1 MSLLLVEDDERI
13 VEFVRRGLEAE
24 GYRVD
29 VARGGLEA
37 IRRAQARDCLLI
49 ILDLLLPDLDGRE
62 VCRRLRAAQVATPIL
77 MLTALDTHEDKVH
90 GLRIG
95 TDDYLVKPF
104 AFEELL
110 ARVHALGRR
119 GAYYRAAPSEMRVQD
134 LVLDFEARE
143 VRRGDR
149 LIQLTPKEFALLQC
163 LMRTPGKVVSRAL
176 ILEQVWGCSSHPL
189 TNVVEVYIRHL
200 RRKVDQEAPIP
211 LIETVR
217 GWGYRIR
224 DPDKGSLARHAE
236 ITRANP

>member
-1 MSLLLVEDDERI
+1 MNVLLVEDDERI
-13 VEFVRRGLEAE
+13 VEFVRRGLEAQ
-24 GYRVD
+24 GHWVD
-29 VARGGLEA
+29 VARTGLEA
-37 IRRAQARDCLLI
+37 LRRAQARDCQLI

-62 VCRRLRAAQVATPIL
+62 VCRRLRAAEVATPIL
-77 MLTALDTHEDKVH
+77 MLTALDTLEDKVR

-95 TDDYLVKPF
+95 ADDYLVKPF

-119 GAYYRAAPSEMRVQD
+119 GANYRDAPAELRAHD
-134 LVLDFEARE
+134 LVLDLGSRE

-149 LIQLTPKEFALLQC
+149 PVQLTPKEFALLEC
-163 LMRTPGKVVSRAL
+163 LMRTPGRVVSRSL

-200 RRKVDQEAPIP
+200 RRKVDQDAPVP

-217 GWGYRIR
+217 GFGYRIR
-224 DPDKGSLARHAE
+224 NHEKGRSELSTAA
-236 ITRANP
+236 TTP

>member
-1 MSLLLVEDDERI
+1 MRTTNASSSSSGAGS
-13 VEFVRRGLEAE
+13 RRKATA
-24 GYRVD
+24 VD

-37 IRRAQARDCLLI
+37 IRRAQARSCQLI

-77 MLTALDTHEDKVH
+77 MLTALDTLEDKVR

-95 TDDYLVKPF
+95 ADDYLVKPF

-119 GAYYRAAPSEMRVQD
+119 GAHYREAPSEMRAHD
-134 LVLDFEARE
+134 LVLDLDSRE

-149 LIQLTPKEFALLQC
+149 PVQLTPKEFALLEC
-163 LMRTPGKVVSRAL
+163 LMRTPGKVVSRPL
-176 ILEQVWGCSSHPL
+176 ILEQVWGCSRHPL

-200 RRKVDQEAPIP
+200 RRKVDQDAQIP

-217 GWGYRIR
+217 GFGYRIR
-224 DPDKGSLARHAE
+224 DARE
-236 ITRANP
+236 GPFRALGNWNGPLG

>member
-1 MSLLLVEDDERI
+1 MNVLLVEDDERI

-37 IRRAQARDCLLI
+37 IRRAQAQCQLI

-77 MLTALDTHEDKVH
+77 MLTALDTLEDKVR

-95 TDDYLVKPF
+95 ADDYLVKPF

-119 GAYYRAAPSEMRVQD
+119 GAHYRDRPSQMRVQD
-134 LVLDFEARE
+134 LVLDLETRE
-143 VRRGDR
+143 VRRGDQPV
-149 LIQLTPKEFALLQC
+149 QLTPKEFALLQC
-163 LMRTPGKVVSRAL
+163 LMRTPGKVVSRPL

-189 TNVVEVYIRHL
+189 TNVVDVYIRHL
-200 RRKVDQEAPIP
+200 RRKVDQDAPIS

-217 GWGYRIR
+217 GFGYRIR
-224 DPDKGSLARHAE
+224 DHENGRFELPAE
-236 ITRANP
+236 ATIR

>member
-24 GYRVD
+24 GYRVE

-37 IRRAQARDCLLI
+37 IRRAQARECELI

-77 MLTALDTHEDKVH
+77 MLTALDTLEDKVR

-95 TDDYLVKPF
+95 ADDYLVKPF

-119 GAYYRAAPSEMRVQD
+119 GAHYRDGPSQMRVQD
-134 LVLDFEARE
+134 LALDLETRE

-149 LIQLTPKEFALLQC
+149 PVQLTPKEFALLEC
-163 LMRTPGKVVSRAL
+163 LMRTPGKVVSRSL

-200 RRKVDQEAPIP
+200 RRKVDQGAPVP

-217 GWGYRIR
+217 GFGYRIR
-224 DPDKGSLARHAE
+224 DHDKRGFEFSATGTIR
-236 ITRANP
+236 

>member
-1 MSLLLVEDDERI
+1 MNVLLVEDDERI
-13 VEFVRRGLEAE
+13 VEFVRRGLEAQ
-24 GYRVD
+24 GHRVE
-29 VARGGLEA
+29 VARAGLEA
-37 IRRAQARDCLLI
+37 LRRAPARDCELI

-62 VCRRLRAAQVATPIL
+62 VCRRLRAAGVATPIL
-77 MLTALDTHEDKVH
+77 MLTALDTLEDKVR

-95 TDDYLVKPF
+95 ADDYLAKPF

-119 GAYYRAAPSEMRVQD
+119 GASYRDAPAELRAHD
-134 LVLDFEARE
+134 LVLDLGSREA
-143 VRRGDR
+143 RRGDR
-149 LIQLTPKEFALLQC
+149 PVQLTPKEFALLEC

-200 RRKVDQEAPIP
+200 RRKVDQGAPIP

-217 GWGYRIR
+217 GFGYRIR
-224 DPDKGSLARHAE
+224 APDRHRSELPAMAT
-236 ITRANP
+236 IR

>member
-37 IRRAQARDCLLI
+37 LRRAQARECQLI

-62 VCRRLRAAQVATPIL
+62 VCRRLRAAQVTTPIL
-77 MLTALDTHEDKVH
+77 MLTALDTLEDKVR

-95 TDDYLVKPF
+95 ADDYLVKPF

-119 GAYYRAAPSEMRVQD
+119 AAHYRDGPSQMRVHD
-134 LVLDFEARE
+134 LVLDPDTRE

-149 LIQLTPKEFALLQC
+149 PVQLTPKEFALLQC
-163 LMRTPGKVVSRAL
+163 LMRTPGKVVSRSL

-200 RRKVDQEAPIP
+200 RRKVDQDAPVP

-217 GWGYRIR
+217 GFGYRIR
-224 DPDKGSLARHAE
+224 DHENGRVELPAAS
-236 ITRANP
+236 TTP

>member
-1 MSLLLVEDDERI
+1 MNVLLVEDDERI

-24 GYRVD
+24 GHRVE
-29 VARGGLEA
+29 VACGGMEA
-37 IRRAQARDCLLI
+37 IRRAQARHCEVI

-77 MLTALDTHEDKVH
+77 MLTALDTLEDKVR

-95 TDDYLVKPF
+95 ADDYLVKPF

-119 GAYYRAAPSEMRVQD
+119 GAHYRAAPSEMRVHD
-134 LVLDFEARE
+134 LVLDPETRE

-149 LIQLTPKEFALLQC
+149 PVQRTPKEFALLEC

-189 TNVVEVYIRHL
+189 TNVVEVYVRHL
-200 RRKVDQEAPIP
+200 RRKVDQGAQTP

-217 GWGYRIR
+217 GFGYRIR
-224 DPDKGSLARHAE
+224 DHEKGGFELPAPGTIR
-236 ITRANP
+236 

>member
-1 MSLLLVEDDERI
+1 MNVLLVEDDERI

-24 GYRVD
+24 GCRVD
-29 VARGGLEA
+29 VARGGMEA
-37 IRRAQARDCLLI
+37 LRRAQARECQVI

-62 VCRRLRAAQVATPIL
+62 VCRRLRAAHVATPIL
-77 MLTALDTHEDKVH
+77 MLTALDTLEDKVR

-95 TDDYLVKPF
+95 ADDYLVKPF

-119 GAYYRAAPSEMRVQD
+119 GAHYRAAPSEMRVHD
-134 LVLDFEARE
+134 LVLDPETRE

-149 LIQLTPKEFALLQC
+149 PVQLTPKEFALLEC

-189 TNVVEVYIRHL
+189 TNVVEVYVRHL
-200 RRKVDQEAPIP
+200 RRKVDQGAQIP

-217 GWGYRIR
+217 GFGYRIR
-224 DPDKGSLARHAE
+224 DHEKGGFELPAPGTIR
-236 ITRANP
+236 

>member
-1 MSLLLVEDDERI
+1 MNVLLVEDDERI
-13 VEFVRRGLEAE
+13 VEFVRRGLQAE
-24 GYRVD
+24 GHRVD
-29 VARGGLEA
+29 VARGGMEA
-37 IRRAQARDCLLI
+37 IRRAQARECQLI

-62 VCRRLRAAQVATPIL
+62 VCRRLRAAQVTTPIL
-77 MLTALDTHEDKVH
+77 MLTALDTLEDKVR

-95 TDDYLVKPF
+95 ADDYLIKPF

-119 GAYYRAAPSEMRVQD
+119 GAQYREAPSEMRVHD
-134 LVLDFEARE
+134 LVLDLESRE

-149 LIQLTPKEFALLQC
+149 PVQLTPKEFALLQC
-163 LMRTPGKVVSRAL
+163 LMRTPGKVVTRPL

-200 RRKVDQEAPIP
+200 RRKVDQDAPVP

-217 GWGYRIR
+217 GFGYRIR
-224 DPDKGSLARHAE
+224 DHQNDRFELPATGTIR
-236 ITRANP
+236 